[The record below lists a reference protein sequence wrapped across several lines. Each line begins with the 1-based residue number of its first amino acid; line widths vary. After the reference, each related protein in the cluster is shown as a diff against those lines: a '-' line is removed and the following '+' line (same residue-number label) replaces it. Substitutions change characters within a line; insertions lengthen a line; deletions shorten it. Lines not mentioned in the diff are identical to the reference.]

1 MTLALQPRQ
10 RNLFGANFLRCSRR
24 PFSCLKRPDR
34 PDRDPVPL
42 AEHDRLTEKR
52 LEQSVISDHG
62 LPKEVVPIFEKYV
75 RERVMELLI
84 EIDNWMSPYST
95 KASPHSEP
103 DERIGIAVFQFV
115 DRPPDRT
122 PMKEKVTP
130 DGN

>member
-52 LEQSVISDHG
+52 LEQA
-62 LPKEVVPIFEKYV
+62 
-75 RERVMELLI
+75 
-84 EIDNWMSPYST
+84 
-95 KASPHSEP
+95 KAT
-103 DERIGIAVFQFV
+103 IALR
-115 DRPPDRT
+115 DPAMADA
-122 PMKEKVTP
+122 
-130 DGN
+130 